1 MTLPVSRVIPPA
13 VGVVSSDARHA
24 CSWVGAGR
32 WARSLEM
39 PSVGLGSALQS
50 SLEGSPCPPAEQ
62 GIPLSSLQLWWG
74 LQKTI
79 SFVTLPP
86 RKSAVH
92 PPQLLGICLVLG
104 DSPEKAN
111 VGPLPHTAAREDGV
125 IRTFATRWHHSRRC
139 TGLRPT
145 QTRDSQQPRPVGWRW
160 REGYLSTKVTCKM
173 RFFNS
178 NALDGD
184 FLRLISEW

>member
-1 MTLPVSRVIPPA
+1 M
-13 VGVVSSDARHA
+13 
-24 CSWVGAGR
+24 
-32 WARSLEM
+32 ARSLEI

-50 SLEGSPCPPAEQ
+50 SLGGSLCPPAEQ

-74 LQKTI
+74 LQKMI

-86 RKSAVH
+86 RKSAVPIPTSGH
-92 PPQLLGICLVLG
+92 LSSLRR
-104 DSPEKAN
+104 
-111 VGPLPHTAAREDGV
+111 LPRKGERGTSAPVTAAREDGV
-125 IRTFATRWHHSRRC
+125 LRTLATRWHHSRRC

-145 QTRDSQQPRPVGWRW
+145 QTRGDQEPRPVGWRW
-160 REGYLSTKVTCKM
+160 REAYLFTKVTCKM

-178 NALDGD
+178 NALDGN